1 MHFLSPA
8 DAFLVVAT
16 LGTAILIEI
25 GIFIV
30 VGMIWK
36 PRGLANTHAYA
47 AVKRQRRRAPWQWGR
62 KPARWPPF
70 TGGFSHEYLNVA
82 GTPDMTDFP

>member
-30 VGMIWK
+30 VGM
-36 PRGLANTHAYA
+36 
-47 AVKRQRRRAPWQWGR
+47 V
-62 KPARWPPF
+62 
-70 TGGFSHEYLNVA
+70 
-82 GTPDMTDFP
+82 